1 MTIFFETR
9 DNIHVMLSIDQMK
22 KKNVTKLNTAS
33 NDAVLSFIYEIMINS
48 KIRDTYHLRYLD
60 IIDIYTEYC
69 IETSRRY

>member
-22 KKNVTKLNTAS
+22 KKKCYKIKY
-33 NDAVLSFIYEIMINS
+33 DAVLSFIYEIMINS

-60 IIDIYTEYC
+60 IIDID
-69 IETSRRY
+69 IS